1 MIGLQIEVENMDV
14 LLIAIIFAL
23 LLYLLLI
30 LLFSSSGNEQVRHR
44 LLRYFKENNVDDIQE
59 QFIKEKS
66 EEQNKRKKDRF
77 KLASKEFSNYIAA
90 SGIKLKPNEFIYL
103 WFSLTLIPT
112 LIVLLLGGS
121 IVTGIALSIIGI
133 AIPPFLVSNARK
145 KRDELFNKQLG
156 EATIIMGNSI
166 KGGFTFLQSIENIA
180 EEMQPPISTEFAKV
194 LREIH
199 YGVKQQ
205 DALNR
210 MVERTNNKDLELL
223 VSAVMTSAQVGSNL
237 SDILETI
244 SSTIRDR
251 IRIKNE
257 IKTLTAQGR
266 ISGLIIGLLPVVLI
280 LAIMVITPSYFEGFF
295 ESMLGKILIIIS
307 IVLEIIGFAFINK
320 IVNIKM

>member
-1 MIGLQIEVENMDV
+1 MDIY
-14 LLIAIIFAL
+14 LITINLAILVYLIF
-23 LLYLLLI
+23 I
-30 LLFSSSGNEQVRHR
+30 LLFSKMGNEQTRYR
-44 LLRYFKENNVDDIQE
+44 ISRYFKENNVDDVQE

-66 EEQNKRKKDRF
+66 EEQNIRKKNRF
-77 KLASKEFSNYIAA
+77 KLASKEFSNNIIS

-103 WFSLTLIPT
+103 WFGLTLIPIV
-112 LIVLLLGGS
+112 IVLIFGGS
-121 IVTGIALSIIGI
+121 IVTAIAFSIIGI
-133 AIPPFLVSNARK
+133 AIPPFLLNNARK
-145 KRDELFNKQLG
+145 KREDLFNKQLG

-205 DALNR
+205 DALNH
-210 MVERTNNKDLELL
+210 MVERTKNKDFELL
-223 VSAVMTSAQVGSNL
+223 VSAVLTSTQVGSNL
-237 SDILETI
+237 SEILETI

-251 IRIKNE
+251 IKIKNE
-257 IKTLTAQGR
+257 INTLTAQGR
-266 ISGLIIGLLPVVLI
+266 ISGLIIGLLPIVLI
-280 LAIMVITPSYFEGFF
+280 LAIMVMTPSYFEGFF
-295 ESMLGKILIIIS
+295 DSLLGKILVGVS